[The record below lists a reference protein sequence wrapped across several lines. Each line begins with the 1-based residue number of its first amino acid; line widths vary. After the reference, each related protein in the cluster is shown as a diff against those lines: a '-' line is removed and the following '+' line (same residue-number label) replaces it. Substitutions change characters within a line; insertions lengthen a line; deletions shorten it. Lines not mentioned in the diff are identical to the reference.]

1 MCGREILVEE
11 ALMSEFFRERR
22 CIVSSIFHLQ
32 FHFTHHLTC
41 SSEQCAEV
49 LKNMQQISPSEET
62 QNLLARLSQRPGV
75 QSTLILSRDT
85 GAIVRASGLIT
96 PEEIGEDGTAPTNGI
111 YVNGADCDVK
121 KKGTRKA
128 EEVAQLVYNFV
139 KSAGSM
145 IEELNGEHDEA
156 KLLRVR
162 TKKNELVVVPGK
174 DIHSCV
180 YD

>member
-1 MCGREILVEE
+1 
-11 ALMSEFFRERR
+11 
-22 CIVSSIFHLQ
+22 
-32 FHFTHHLTC
+32 
-41 SSEQCAEV
+41 
-49 LKNMQQISPSEET
+49 MQQPSPSEET

-75 QSTLILSRDT
+75 QSTLILARDS

-96 PEEIGEDGTAPTNGI
+96 PEEIGEDGAAPTNGT
-111 YVNGADCDVK
+111 YVNDTEGEAK

-128 EEVAQLVYNFV
+128 EEVAQLVYKFV

-145 IEELNGEHDEA
+145 IEELNGDNDEA

-174 DIHSCV
+174 ANDGALGITYLTSTDSKFLLVVIH
-180 YD
+180 DTPPA